1 MYLITSKQGKT
12 TPKTATAVFQY
23 ISNENQHFRALKKPL
38 KKGLQ
43 GGLWQIRTVD
53 LFRVKEAL

>member
-23 ISNENQHFRALKKPL
+23 ISNENQHFRTLKKPL
-38 KKGLQ
+38 KKGLSACQ
-43 GGLWQIRTVD
+43 KSP
-53 LFRVKEAL
+53 VKSWTFFDR

>member
-1 MYLITSKQGKT
+1 MYLITSKQGKI
-12 TPKTATAVFQY
+12 TPKTATSVFQY

-38 KKGLQ
+38 FQGLLC
-43 GGLWQIRTVD
+43 GLWQIRTVD

>member
-1 MYLITSKQGKT
+1 MLSNINWGAATHNKKAPLQG
-12 TPKTATAVFQY
+12 
-23 ISNENQHFRALKKPL
+23 LL
-38 KKGLQ
+38 